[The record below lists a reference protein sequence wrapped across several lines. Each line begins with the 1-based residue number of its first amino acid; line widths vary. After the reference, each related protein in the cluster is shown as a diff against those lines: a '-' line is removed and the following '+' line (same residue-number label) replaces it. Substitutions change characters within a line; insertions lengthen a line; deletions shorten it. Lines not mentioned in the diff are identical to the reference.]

1 MEERTKGTNIWRRLS
16 YGYLKLLEKTVRIEW
31 QQPECYRGHN
41 VIGFWHEDS
50 FAMNLALR
58 AMERD
63 AAVSVLVTPDEQGQ
77 YFQYLLE
84 RLGKD
89 AVRIGYGFCNA
100 GTLKDILES
109 LRDNKRSV
117 AIAMDGPFGPR
128 HIPKKLTYFLS
139 EKSQTE
145 LLGGL
150 LFMIVLIGAGRS
162 LGGYLKEFTFDVV
175 SVKIAA
181 KLRKDLFAHIEG
193 LSMDYFDDTN
203 TGELMARVKDDI
215 DAVWNSLGYVGMLII
230 EVAIHISM
238 VLYCMFS
245 LNWKLAFLPLGVM
258 VLMGAVAIFMERR
271 LDKIYEAISEENAQ
285 LTTIA
290 EENLAGVRTV
300 KAFAREKFEIQK
312 FLSHNRQYYDLNMQQ
327 ARVLVR
333 FYPMFQFTGKLL
345 PVAMVIIGGIQVIHG
360 EMTLGSLVAFSE
372 YCRNIVWPMEMLGW
386 LTNDLSS
393 AVASCKKINKIYK
406 QESSIKEQEQ
416 PVVLK
421 QVEGDISF
429 EHVSFSRGDQKIL
442 EDVSFSLAHGNTLG
456 VMGATGAG
464 KTSMVN
470 LLMRFFDVGAG
481 SVKLDGVDVR
491 ELSLGQLRS
500 SIGTVMQDVFL
511 FSDTISENI
520 RMGQR
525 ETVDSPAMVHAASLA
540 RAKGFIEAMPE
551 AYETIIGERGVG
563 LSGGQ
568 KQRISIARAI
578 AKQNPVL
585 ILDDSTSALDMETE
599 YEIQKSLESLE
610 ATKIIIA
617 HRISAVRRADEI
629 IFLED
634 GRIKERG
641 THEELL
647 AKRGLYY
654 DTYVA
659 QMGVSPE
666 EASAAATLA

>member
-1 MEERTKGTNIWRRLS
+1 MTLWTAIVLDMMYPVITKSI
-16 YGYLKLLEKTVRIEW
+16 IDD
-31 QQPECYRGHN
+31 
-41 VIGFWHEDS
+41 VIIK
-50 FAMNLALR
+50 
-58 AMERD
+58 
-63 AAVSVLVTPDEQGQ
+63 
-77 YFQYLLE
+77 
-84 RLGKD
+84 GK
-89 AVRIGYGFCNA
+89 I
-100 GTLKDILES
+100 
-109 LRDNKRSV
+109 
-117 AIAMDGPFGPR
+117 
-128 HIPKKLTYFLS
+128 
-139 EKSQTE
+139 E

-150 LFMIVLIGAGRS
+150 LTMIVVIGAGRS

-175 SVKIAA
+175 SAKIGA

-193 LSMDYFDDTN
+193 LSMEYFDDTN
-203 TGELMARVKDDI
+203 TGELMARVKDDV
-215 DAVWNSLGYVGMLII
+215 DTVWNALGYVGMLMI
-230 EVAIHISM
+230 EVVVHISM

-258 VLMGAVAIFMERR
+258 VLMGAVAIIMEQK
-271 LDKIYEAISEENAQ
+271 LDKIFEAISEENAR

-300 KAFAREKFEIQK
+300 KAFAREKFEVQK
-312 FLSHNRQYYDLNMQQ
+312 FLSHNQQYYTLNMQQ
-327 ARVLVR
+327 AKTLVR
-333 FYPMFQFTGKLL
+333 FYPVFQFTGKLL
-345 PVAMVIIGGIQVIHG
+345 PVVMVIIGGFQVIQG
-360 EMTLGSLVAFSE
+360 EMTLGTLVAFSE
-372 YCRNIVWPMEMLGW
+372 YCRNIVWPMETLGW

-406 QESSIKEQEQ
+406 QKPGILEQEN
-416 PVVLK
+416 PVVLE
-421 QVEGDISF
+421 QVEGRVSF
-429 EHVSFSRGDQKIL
+429 EGVSFFRGNQKIL
-442 EDVSFSLAHGNTLG
+442 EDISFTLEPGKTLG

-464 KTSMVN
+464 KTSLVN
-470 LLMRFFDVGAG
+470 LLMRFFDVGSG

-491 ELSLGQLRS
+491 ELSLQQLRS

-520 RMGQR
+520 RMGR
-525 ETVDSPAMVHAASLA
+525 RAALDRPAMVHAAGLA
-540 RAKGFIEAMPE
+540 QAKGFIEGMPE
-551 AYETIIGERGVG
+551 AYETVIGERGVG

-599 YEIQKSLESLE
+599 YEIQKSLDTLD

-634 GRIKERG
+634 GKVKERG

-647 AKRGLYY
+647 AQKGLYY
-654 DTYVA
+654 GTYVA
-659 QMGVSPE
+659 QMGTAPE
-666 EASAAATLA
+666 KRKQV

>member
-1 MEERTKGTNIWRRLS
+1 MKKIVTYIAHYW
-16 YGYLKLLEKTVRIEW
+16 YAYL
-31 QQPECYRGHN
+31 
-41 VIGFWHEDS
+41 F
-50 FAMNLALR
+50 
-58 AMERD
+58 
-63 AAVSVLVTPDEQGQ
+63 
-77 YFQYLLE
+77 
-84 RLGKD
+84 
-89 AVRIGYGFCNA
+89 
-100 GTLKDILES
+100 
-109 LRDNKRSV
+109 
-117 AIAMDGPFGPR
+117 AIACMVTAIVLDMMYPV
-128 HIPKKLTYFLS
+128 IT
-139 EKSQTE
+139 KSIIDDVIIKGKIE

-150 LFMIVLIGAGRS
+150 LTMIVVIGAGRS

-175 SVKIAA
+175 SAKIGA

-193 LSMDYFDDTN
+193 LSMEYFDDTN
-203 TGELMARVKDDI
+203 TGELMARVKDDV
-215 DAVWNSLGYVGMLII
+215 DAVWNALGYVGMLMI
-230 EVAIHISM
+230 EVVVHISM

-258 VLMGAVAIFMERR
+258 VLMGAVAIIMEQK
-271 LDKIYEAISEENAQ
+271 LDKIFEAISEENAR

-300 KAFAREKFEIQK
+300 KAFAREKFEVQK
-312 FLSHNRQYYDLNMQQ
+312 FLSHNQQYYTLNMQQ
-327 ARVLVR
+327 AKTLVR
-333 FYPMFQFTGKLL
+333 FYPVFQFTGKLL
-345 PVAMVIIGGIQVIHG
+345 PVVMVIIGGFQVIQG
-360 EMTLGSLVAFSE
+360 EMTLGTLVAFSE

-406 QESSIKEQEQ
+406 QKPGILEQEN
-416 PVVLK
+416 PVVLE
-421 QVEGDISF
+421 QVEGRVSF
-429 EHVSFSRGDQKIL
+429 EGVSFFRGNQKIL
-442 EDVSFSLAHGNTLG
+442 EDISFTLEPGKTLG

-464 KTSMVN
+464 KTSLVN
-470 LLMRFFDVGAG
+470 LLMRFFDVGSG

-491 ELSLGQLRS
+491 ELSLQQLRS

-520 RMGQR
+520 RMGR
-525 ETVDSPAMVHAASLA
+525 RAALDRPAMVHAAGLA
-540 RAKGFIEAMPE
+540 QAKGFIEGMPE
-551 AYETIIGERGVG
+551 AYETVIGERGVG

-599 YEIQKSLESLE
+599 YEIQKSLDTLD

-634 GRIKERG
+634 GKVKERG

-647 AKRGLYY
+647 AQKGLYY
-654 DTYVA
+654 GTYVA
-659 QMGVSPE
+659 QMGTAPE
-666 EASAAATLA
+666 KRKQEIGRAHV

>member
-1 MEERTKGTNIWRRLS
+1 MKKILKYIAHYW
-16 YGYLKLLEKTVRIEW
+16 YAYL
-31 QQPECYRGHN
+31 
-41 VIGFWHEDS
+41 F
-50 FAMNLALR
+50 
-58 AMERD
+58 
-63 AAVSVLVTPDEQGQ
+63 
-77 YFQYLLE
+77 
-84 RLGKD
+84 
-89 AVRIGYGFCNA
+89 
-100 GTLKDILES
+100 
-109 LRDNKRSV
+109 
-117 AIAMDGPFGPR
+117 AIACMAAAIVLDMLYPV
-128 HIPKKLTYFLS
+128 IT
-139 EKSQTE
+139 KSIVDDVIIKGQTE

-203 TGELMARVKDDI
+203 TGGLMARVKDDI

-551 AYETIIGERGVG
+551 AYETIIGEQGVG